1 MGERLGVAEAE
12 FSAAYWRHR
21 LPYDLGLPVA
31 QYWERVLASLPPAR
45 AEIALADLIE
55 SDVASWT
62 VFREPVW
69 ELARHVRARG
79 GRTALLS
86 NSGPEMMTGVRARRP
101 LEPWFDVVVVSHEVG
116 VAKPDPRIYEI
127 CLGRLGVTGP
137 DALLVDDRL
146 ENLESAARLGVRT
159 AHFTGDPVLHKV
171 RELTA
176 HLLEE

>member
-1 MGERLGVAEAE
+1 VAEAD
-12 FSAAYWRHR
+12 FHAAYWRHR

-31 QYWERVLASLPPAR
+31 EYWERVLASLPSNR
-45 AEIALADLIE
+45 AEIALANLIE

-62 VFREPVW
+62 GFREPLW
-69 ELARHVRARG
+69 ELAREFRARG

-86 NSGPEMMTGVRARRP
+86 NSGPEMIAGVRARRP
-101 LEPWFDVVVVSHEVG
+101 LEAWFDAVIASHEVG

-127 CLGRLGVTGP
+127 CLQRLGVAGP
-137 DALLVDDRL
+137 DALFVDDRL
-146 ENLESAARLGVRT
+146 ENLEGAARLGVRT